1 MKRQNFSRVRYDQ
14 SYRQTANFLNWVT
27 EKYDA
32 DIVAKLNAAARAGKY
47 GDEIW
52 KEKSGK
58 TAQELGNEWKAQL
71 AKKLDIEWT
80 PAAVNSNTN
89 DTASLPTSSNTV
101 TNK

>member
-80 PAAVNSNTN
+80 PPAAVNSNTN
-89 DTASLPTSSNTV
+89 NSAPPAASNTGPH
-101 TNK
+101 K

>member
-1 MKRQNFSRVRYDQ
+1 KKQKFENVRYDK
-14 SYRQTANFLNWVT
+14 SYRQSANFLNWVT
-27 EKYDA
+27 EKYDE

-58 TAQELGNEWKAQL
+58 TAEELGNEWKAQL

-80 PAAVNSNTN
+80 PPAANSNTN
-89 DTASLPTSSNTV
+89 NAASPAPASNTA
-101 TNK
+101 TNE